1 MYPLIAYSLAKIAAA
16 ESEIPKKAVEE
27 HKKI

>member
-1 MYPLIAYSLAKIAAA
+1 MYPLIAYSLTKVAAFEA
-16 ESEIPKKAVEE
+16 QTPYKSVEE